1 MPQKVLRFTG
11 INRKVNEFQN
21 SGACEE
27 LINLRPD
34 ISGGNRVV
42 KDKKVFKGDVE
53 FDLFVE
59 HAWGQYNNHIVV
71 EDGIVYWD
79 NANDVNSRL
88 ITNQFERK
96 KVSVSF
102 AGNVLLICCED
113 DKTQLA
119 FKFEDGKY
127 EPYDITLFPINDVRV
142 SYAKGAVHNA
152 YSRAESEKQTLYDMT
167 EALNTAITN
176 FYHRYPNGLCGASVV
191 GCTYELEDGSE
202 VWSTAFVVANA
213 TRAASYNAPT
223 VDVATDENGD
233 KNNTV
238 VVSGTHRVTVHF
250 SFSSTQSD
258 VKKINVYAAKPVFPY
273 ELVETGESKFE
284 FREIS
289 LDELSLDGQLM
300 YYQGSLNKDNRSI
313 VLNFSSAMTGEKV
326 MDITPGCIERAGE
339 VVSYN
344 NRFHYF
350 RSDVSHVIQVPTI
363 SYLKTD
369 TNDTWVA
376 YVKVND
382 EWKLINNVY
391 RFSATRLNDFIYPL
405 SGIKAL
411 RFVKATENE
420 RGEINVPYEEMFDVE
435 LKDSSAYNYS
445 YAFGVMPSV
454 IRVDDAWYDIIA
466 EQGQSWSYAEAN
478 GFTEKVLLEKE
489 TNEINVSAPFNPFV
503 FPVNY
508 SYSFGG
514 EIIDI
519 ATSYLPI
526 SATQIGQYPLT
537 IFTTNG
543 IYAMEQGSG
552 QVLYGNIV
560 PLQPHVIDGKATSTP
575 YGTFFISSKDLY
587 LLSGRE
593 AANVSGVLHGDR
605 ELNLKEIASYR
616 ALCLNEDESELL
628 YDYRYALSDDDENFD
643 VIVSGSR
650 LVYDQYRNELF
661 ICSDYNNLRYSYVF
675 NLDTKAY
682 HKVTKKY
689 IAYQNNSRYVIE
701 IDGDTRNVVDLFE
714 ERRSTD
720 KPVLLQSRP
729 FSLEEFYSHIHRL
742 IMKTDAELSGKQHLI
757 LSVFA
762 SDNLYDWKCVISAQK
777 MNTVLRQIRTNRAPK
792 SYKDYVILITGRVDT
807 DTDISDIIAD
817 YTVVNRRLG

>member
-34 ISGGNRVV
+34 INGGNRVV

-79 NANDVNSRL
+79 NAKDVNDRL

-96 KVSVSF
+96 KVSISF
-102 AGNVLLICCED
+102 AGNVLMIYCAED
-113 DKTQLA
+113 KKSLV
-119 FKFEDGKY
+119 FKFNDGEY
-127 EPYDITLFPINDVRV
+127 IRYDMSIVPITYTRV
-142 SYAKGAVHNA
+142 SYNYLSTFPAGYSADIDANNETGYEDALAKAASGFYTA
-152 YSRAESEKQTLYDMT
+152 YP
-167 EALNTAITN
+167 
-176 FYHRYPNGLCGASVV
+176 HGLCGAVV
-191 GCTYELEDGSE
+191 IGCEYELTDGNKL
-202 VWSTAFVVANA
+202 WSTAFTVANI
-213 TRAASYNAPT
+213 TEHEEYKAPILDT
-223 VDVATDENGD
+223 DNNKVFVYGVRDVRFHLAFGD
-233 KNNTV
+233 V
-238 VVSGTHRVTVHF
+238 
-250 SFSSTQSD
+250 SSTD
-258 VKKINVYAAKPVFPY
+258 IRRINVYATRPVFPY
-273 ELVETGESKFE
+273 EVVRDGEGLNAEYQVKKV
-284 FREIS
+284 S
-289 LDELSLDGQLM
+289 LDDVNLAGQIL
-300 YYQGSLNKDNRSI
+300 YYQGSVSPNKRTADLL
-313 VLNFSSAMTGEKV
+313 LNFGGEQAGEAIMNV
-326 MDITPGCIERAGE
+326 NAGCIERTGDA
-339 VVSYN
+339 VSYN
-344 NRFHYF
+344 NRFHF
-350 RSDVSHVIQVPTI
+350 FKSETNHIVQKPTT
-363 SYLKTD
+363 SATAN
-369 TNDTWVA
+369 TSEASAWAA
-376 YVKVND
+376 YVLLDDSWILVDYK
-382 EWKLINNVY
+382 Y
-391 RFSATRLNDFIYPL
+391 RFSESIRQDFIYPMA
-405 SGIKAL
+405 GVKKL
-411 RFVKATENE
+411 RFVKAEE
-420 RGEINVPYEEMFDVE
+420 DDRGNWSVPYQEGFDVY
-435 LKDSSAYNYS
+435 LTDSSAYNYS
-445 YAFGVMPSV
+445 YAFGVIPSV
-454 IRVDDAWYDIIA
+454 FTLDDAWYDAIT
-466 EQGQSWSYAEAN
+466 EQGQTWYSAERN

-503 FPVNY
+503 FPINY

-537 IFTTNG
+537 VFTTNG

-552 QVLYGNIV
+552 HVLYGSII
-560 PLQPHVIDGKATSTP
+560 PLQPHVIDGKAEATP

-593 AANVSGVLHGDR
+593 AVNVSGVLHGNK
-605 ELNLKEIASYR
+605 ELNLVENESYR
-616 ALCLNEDESELL
+616 ALCLNEGESKLL
-628 YDYRYALSDDDENFD
+628 YDYRYALSDEDENFD

-650 LVYDQYRNELF
+650 LIYDQYRNELF

-714 ERRSTD
+714 ERRSIDT
-720 KPVLLQSRP
+720 PVLLQSRP

-742 IMKTDAELSGKQHLI
+742 IMKTDAELSGEQHLI

-762 SDNLYDWKCVISAQK
+762 SDNLYDWKCIISAQK
-777 MNTVLRQIRTNRAPK
+777 LDTVLRQIRTSRAPK
-792 SYKDYVILITGRVDT
+792 SYKDYVILITGVVDT